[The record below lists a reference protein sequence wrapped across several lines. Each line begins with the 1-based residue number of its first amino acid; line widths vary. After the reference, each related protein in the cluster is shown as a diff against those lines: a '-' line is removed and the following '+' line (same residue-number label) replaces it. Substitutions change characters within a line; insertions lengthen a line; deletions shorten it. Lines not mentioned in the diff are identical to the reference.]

1 MTFLYP
7 AFAWAF
13 LSLGAIL
20 ILYLLK
26 RRYED
31 RPVPSTFLW
40 QKTLRDMTA
49 NRPFQRLKRNLLLP
63 LHLLM
68 AASVVLCLMQP
79 VLSGS
84 TAGEV
89 VMIFDLSASMQA
101 TEDGRTRL
109 DHAVETAGE
118 ILAGMEPQDTLT
130 ILAADG
136 DIRQLLSRS
145 TDREAARR
153 VLNSLE
159 PSNTAAD
166 LAAAVSLAQAMQR
179 EMDGM
184 QIIVFSDEYTPQG
197 NIAVHNASSG
207 LDNRAVLSFTVEEG
221 QGYARVINYGRECTV
236 TLACYAED
244 VLCDARELHIPAGES
259 AGTALH
265 VPECD
270 WACVALQE
278 KDAIGTDD
286 RMYFIPRAQQ
296 RCTVALDH
304 DSSVFLDYAIS
315 LRDDVRLIKA
325 DFSQQETLA
334 ADLYVYG
341 DGPVFFSRSMA
352 QDAISGGETLEPQG
366 NLTLAAP
373 DDLTMGLSLKD
384 VALRSFTPLQ
394 GGKSLMTLDGHS
406 VMNANEDTVALG
418 FDLND
423 TNLPMKYDFPILVQN
438 VLAYMLPETAAD
450 VGSGICGESI
460 RLVLPVNAGGA
471 AVTTPGGKRINA
483 VSPFTETDEAGLYTL
498 AVEGAAQRYFAMGMP
513 VSESD
518 VRNAAPSV
526 DLQGR
531 STAPAGGA
539 ALAPWLMLLFLVL
552 LLMEWGVSRRGI

>member
-101 TEDGRTRL
+101 AEDGRTRL
-109 DHAVETAGE
+109 DHAVDTAEE

-136 DIRQLLSRS
+136 DTRQLLSRS

-166 LAAAVSLAQAMQR
+166 LAAAVSLAQAK
-179 EMDGM
+179 
-184 QIIVFSDEYTPQG
+184 
-197 NIAVHNASSG
+197 ASG
-207 LDNRAVLSFTVEEG
+207 L
-221 QGYARVINYGRECTV
+221 
-236 TLACYAED
+236 
-244 VLCDARELHIPAGES
+244 
-259 AGTALH
+259 
-265 VPECD
+265 
-270 WACVALQE
+270 
-278 KDAIGTDD
+278 
-286 RMYFIPRAQQ
+286 
-296 RCTVALDH
+296 
-304 DSSVFLDYAIS
+304 
-315 LRDDVRLIKA
+315 
-325 DFSQQETLA
+325 
-334 ADLYVYG
+334 
-341 DGPVFFSRSMA
+341 
-352 QDAISGGETLEPQG
+352 
-366 NLTLAAP
+366 
-373 DDLTMGLSLKD
+373 
-384 VALRSFTPLQ
+384 
-394 GGKSLMTLDGHS
+394 
-406 VMNANEDTVALG
+406 
-418 FDLND
+418 
-423 TNLPMKYDFPILVQN
+423 
-438 VLAYMLPETAAD
+438 
-450 VGSGICGESI
+450 
-460 RLVLPVNAGGA
+460 
-471 AVTTPGGKRINA
+471 
-483 VSPFTETDEAGLYTL
+483 
-498 AVEGAAQRYFAMGMP
+498 
-513 VSESD
+513 
-518 VRNAAPSV
+518 
-526 DLQGR
+526 
-531 STAPAGGA
+531 
-539 ALAPWLMLLFLVL
+539 
-552 LLMEWGVSRRGI
+552 